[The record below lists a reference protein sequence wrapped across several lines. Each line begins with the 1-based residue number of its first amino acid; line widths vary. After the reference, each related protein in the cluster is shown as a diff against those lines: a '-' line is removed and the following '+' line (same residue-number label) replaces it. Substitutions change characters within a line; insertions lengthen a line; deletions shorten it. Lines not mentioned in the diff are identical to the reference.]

1 MKMKQFRGVTIV
13 DLLGGADRGVATW
26 SFGGTVVA
34 VLALALV
41 LACGCDDDTGA
52 GGDGGRDVAAGS
64 DAADGAAKDAA
75 PDVLTDAAGSD
86 MAAADAA
93 TTDAAATDAAAA
105 VKLCDGSAGIR
116 LVFVSHGGG
125 PLWPTFSFSGAYG
138 HAFFA
143 IDGTCTYWAGGGYLL
158 GIRTGILPQARA
170 DAIARDLHYGDLA
183 RLKVFT
189 GRACPDA
196 GTNTISDGTH
206 HMRCTCDCTDQTPAE
221 YREAFAQVNDIRME
235 LIAGG
240 TQAPLPIRI
249 IAIEP
254 DGTPG
259 PVSIWPLSWSP
270 AEVLVTQGNL
280 TPTAGRLVTDT
291 GDLVKLRALRA
302 SLPNPESQFAIKVR
316 DAGNRELAVLP
327 RDEAPAAVSAAIHT
341 ATH

>member
-1 MKMKQFRGVTIV
+1 MKQQQFRGVTV
-13 DLLGGADRGVATW
+13 MNLPWGHDRGVATW

-41 LACGCDDDTGA
+41 LASGCDDDTGSGA
-52 GGDGGRDVAAGS
+52 DGGRDVAAGS
-64 DAADGAAKDAA
+64 DAADGAAKDAT
-75 PDVLTDAAGSD
+75 PDAMT
-86 MAAADAA
+86 
-93 TTDAAATDAAAA
+93 AATDTAAA
-105 VKLCDGSAGIR
+105 VKLCDGSAGVR
-116 LVFVSHGGG
+116 LVYVSHGGG
-125 PLWPTFSFSGAYG
+125 PLWQTFAFSGAYG

-143 IDGTCTYWAGGGYLL
+143 IDGACNYWAGGGYLL

-170 DAIARDLHYGDLA
+170 DAIARDLHHGDLA

-221 YREAFAQVNDIRME
+221 YREAFAKVEGIRME
-235 LIAGG
+235 LFAGG
-240 TQAPLPIRI
+240 SQAPLPIRI

-254 DGTPG
+254 DGTAG
-259 PVSIWPLSWSP
+259 SASTWPLSWSP
-270 AEVLVTQGNL
+270 AEVLVAQDNL

-302 SLPNPESQFAIKVR
+302 SLPNPESRFAIKVR

-327 RDEAPAAVSAAIHT
+327 RDEAPAAVSAAIQS
-341 ATH
+341 ATR